1 MCIIVPVERDE
12 GKPQED
18 FMKEVFLLYT
28 LTTWERSYHKSD
40 AHYNTLKMDAKKFAS
55 FLEAANVVD
64 ETAEDEDGK
73 VIDSQKAIVFNSGLR
88 HTACKVVRIENE
100 KGKTIYLHH
109 DNPVLRVYAPEMK
122 ALVEKNTESEA
133 A

>member
-1 MCIIVPVERDE
+1 M
-12 GKPQED
+12 
-18 FMKEVFLLYT
+18 YT
-28 LTTWERSYHKSD
+28 LTTWERSYHKND
-40 AHYNTLKMDAKKFAS
+40 AHYNTLQMDAEKFS
-55 FLEAANVVD
+55 EFLEAANVVD

-122 ALVEKNTESEA
+122 ALLEKNTESEA